1 MMEAPMANTSEA
13 PRCAALIGPY
23 LSGKTT
29 LREALLHASGSTSRR
44 GSVRDGNS
52 VGDHAPEARAR
63 QMSTE
68 LNVANATFL
77 GDPWTILDCPGSVEL
92 LHEAQAATLVAD
104 IVVVVCE
111 PEVERAIT
119 VSALLHFLARH
130 NIPHMLVINKLDAA
144 NARVRAV
151 LA

>member
-1 MMEAPMANTSEA
+1 MANTTAA

-23 LSGKTT
+23 LARKPTR
-29 LREALLHASGSTSRR
+29 LEALLHASGSTTRR

-92 LHEAQAATLVAD
+92 LCEAQGALLVSDVA
-104 IVVVVCE
+104 VVVVE
-111 PEVERAIT
+111 PAD
-119 VSALLHFLARH
+119 ARGLT
-130 NIPHMLVINKLDAA
+130 IAPL
-144 NARVRAV
+144 R
-151 LA
+151 